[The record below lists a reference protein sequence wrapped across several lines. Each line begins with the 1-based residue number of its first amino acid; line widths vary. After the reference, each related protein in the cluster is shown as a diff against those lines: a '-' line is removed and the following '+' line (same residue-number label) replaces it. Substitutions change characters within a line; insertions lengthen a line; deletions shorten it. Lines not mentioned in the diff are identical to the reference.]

1 MIINHNMSAAFANRS
16 LGLRTSEMGGS
27 IEKLSSGV
35 KINRAGDDASGL
47 AVSENMRSQI
57 RGLQKASQNTQDAR
71 SFIQA
76 TEGYLDETT
85 SVLQRMRELSIQA
98 GNGIYSAND
107 RKLVQIEIDQLVAEV
122 DRIAGQSQFNGMNIL
137 TGRFQSVENGGTG
150 PISFHIGANVDQTIS
165 TQISATTSQSLGL
178 AGEGEQV
185 QAINIDNPEAANS
198 AIARLDQALSIV
210 TEQRSELGAM
220 QNRLSYLKQGLDI
233 GAENL
238 QTAESRIRDTDI
250 ATEVTKFVRAQI
262 LTQTSTAMLAQANTV
277 PQSVLQL
284 LQ

>member
-16 LGLRTSEMGGS
+16 LGLRTGEMGGS
-27 IEKLSSGV
+27 IEKLSSGL

-57 RGLQKASQNTQDAR
+57 RGLQKASQNVQDAR

-98 GNGIYSAND
+98 GNGIYSSND

-122 DRIAGQSQFNGMNIL
+122 DRIAAQSQFNGMNIL
-137 TGRFQSVENGGTG
+137 TGRFQSVEEGGTG
-150 PISFHIGANVDQTIS
+150 PISFHIGANVDQTIA
-165 TQISATTSQSLGL
+165 TKISATTSDALGL
-178 AGEGEQV
+178 RGAGEQV

-220 QNRLSYLKQGLDI
+220 QNRLSYLKGGLDI

-250 ATEVTKFVRAQI
+250 ASEVTKFVRAQI